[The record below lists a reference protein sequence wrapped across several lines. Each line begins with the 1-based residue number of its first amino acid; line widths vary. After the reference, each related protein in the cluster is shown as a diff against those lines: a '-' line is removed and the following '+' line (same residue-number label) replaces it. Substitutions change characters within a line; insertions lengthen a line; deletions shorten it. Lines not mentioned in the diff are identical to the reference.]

1 MVREHG
7 FTPIR
12 PNRNNAAYASSDS
25 DTSSIS
31 WITLTTYL
39 SYGGNDRWALASDVT
54 HLDVNGPATPVSTH
68 IIGLG
73 VNSQFS
79 VVAGSDYCRRTY
91 TRYLSAPPVYTDLEA
106 SYNAQYKG
114 GNGYAVYY
122 NIYDTEITNEIYF
135 AVAIK
140 PNNSTAIVVDG
151 YGHYA
156 KRDTQIT
163 PHISISSSGVDM
175 TITPEQ
181 NVSYMPSTHV
191 QVDR

>member
-1 MVREHG
+1 MPGALVPHHYYS
-7 FTPIR
+7 
-12 PNRNNAAYASSDS
+12 N
-25 DTSSIS
+25 
-31 WITLTTYL
+31 L
-39 SYGGNDRWALASDVT
+39 SRRLCYEKVCYR
-54 HLDVNGPATPVSTH
+54 
-68 IIGLG
+68 
-73 VNSQFS
+73 FS
-79 VVAGSDYCRRTY
+79 AC
-91 TRYLSAPPVYTDLEA
+91 
-106 SYNAQYKG
+106 
-114 GNGYAVYY
+114 
-122 NIYDTEITNEIYF
+122 TEINNEIYF